1 MEYFFQSIRTASY
14 WKYAIL
20 SVDAA
25 KTFFAVIGGGWTLI
39 EISDFFHIYERDHF
53 SKMTVVALLML
64 AGIIVLATR
73 RPINKISY
81 KLPGRDLV
89 IEVRIGSL
97 FKIPG
102 QKIVSTNTTFD
113 TDIAGGIIS
122 PNSVQGQFTNYFYP
136 QNIDGLN
143 EHIEAEL
150 KDKPFT
156 VIEKEKGKVKKYD
169 LGTCIIFNQGSE
181 QYYWLAMADMNFHNT
196 AETSVDE
203 VMSSLDHLWRFISTQ
218 GEMENIVLPL
228 IGTGR
233 GRLTVSRKKLIAQI
247 GQSFVN
253 ASESRIF
260 SNKLIIVI
268 RPKDVENFGINL
280 YEVRDLLGNYI
291 G

>member
-53 SKMTVVALLML
+53 SKMTVVALLVL

-73 RPINKISY
+73 RPIYKISY

-143 EHIEAEL
+143 EHVEAEL

-156 VIEKEKGKVKKYD
+156 VIEKEKGKVKRFD
-169 LGTCIIFNQGSE
+169 LGTCIVFNQGSE
-181 QYYWLAMADMNFHNT
+181 
-196 AETSVDE
+196 
-203 VMSSLDHLWRFISTQ
+203 R
-218 GEMENIVLPL
+218 
-228 IGTGR
+228 
-233 GRLTVSRKKLIAQI
+233 
-247 GQSFVN
+247 
-253 ASESRIF
+253 
-260 SNKLIIVI
+260 
-268 RPKDVENFGINL
+268 
-280 YEVRDLLGNYI
+280 
-291 G
+291 